1 MRPVARPGCKSTCD
15 KNPKADARPH
25 LVRAESLRVL
35 ASLKG
40 RSWQD
45 LQGGAFTTPYDS
57 TPVEPLPCKSCQP
70 PIPGCQS
77 RWKGDRKHPSS
88 CCPETSADG
97 RIFQKKQ

>member
-1 MRPVARPGCKSTCD
+1 MRPVEQPGCKGTYD
-15 KNPKADARPH
+15 KNPKADARLG
-25 LVRAESLRVL
+25 LVMAESLRAL

-70 PIPGCQS
+70 ANSWLPVPLEGRSQ
-77 RWKGDRKHPSS
+77 
-88 CCPETSADG
+88 TSQ
-97 RIFQKKQ
+97 FLLS